1 MAIKPKPSVA
11 AEAVTRRAAIA
22 AALQAHGHLPNV
34 TGLDYGRKITRG
46 VATDEDAIIVYVDR
60 KFATP
65 AEVAAS
71 GSRTIPS
78 TIEVDGRM
86 HKVDIVEASFRLDG
100 VAAGSIE
107 RMRRQ
112 NPVCPGISVGNID
125 GLDNAGTIGAIV
137 VHQGTGFL
145 AIMSCQHVIARNYAD
160 DRINQPG
167 RPDDPGY
174 QDPGRFE
181 PDRSNLGRLL
191 GLPLLDEDGDAAIAQ
206 IVSRRVRREIEGLGV
221 AIEAVADPKPGDI
234 VVKSG
239 RTSGVTF
246 GKIVSLDHVSITP
259 DSAIGLHGFSIA
271 PLDGAPWPITKA
283 GDSGAAWMLCRTV
296 AGKPVATTTMVGLH
310 YGASDTQKRAYAAFA
325 TKLFD
330 RLDIRPSTADDIAR
344 HAETLELATSAVLFD
359 APAPTMV
366 SVFTHVVI
374 GRHGARLRPTPAVRA
389 FEDRL
394 LPTGTQLL
402 VRGMSDHG
410 DGRWAEVDLEGDGLV
425 DGFVHSRLLMDR
437 NQPLPLLPLPTVLT
451 PESVI
456 DRLTPA
462 LVAKLFDNLPFVR
475 ANIVRFLP
483 HIIGGLRDFGLTDID
498 MILVA
503 LGTIKAETA
512 AFEPISEH
520 RSSFNSVVVD
530 FDQYEPGTS
539 KGADLG
545 NKVAG
550 DGARFRG
557 RGFVQLTGRDNYD
570 RIGSRLSVP
579 LVSQPE
585 LANDPAI
592 AGRILAAFLDRKQAL
607 LRADLKQPGDAGLKQ
622 ARRRVNGG
630 IHGFDR
636 FKAVMEQGRPLLG

>member
-1 MAIKPKPSVA
+1 MAIKPKKTA
-11 AEAVTRRAAIA
+11 AVEVSARRAAIA
-22 AALQAHGHLPNV
+22 AAFRAHGHLPNV
-34 TGLDYGRKITRG
+34 TGFDYGPQTTG
-46 VATDEDAIIVYVDR
+46 GAVTGDDAIIVYVDR

-65 AEVAAS
+65 DEVALS
-71 GSRTIPS
+71 GSRTIPP
-78 TIEVDGRM
+78 TIEVDGTTHR
-86 HKVDIVEASFRLDG
+86 VDIVEANFRLDE
-100 VAAGSIE
+100 VAIRGND

-145 AIMSCQHVIARNYAD
+145 AVLSCQHVIADNFAD
-160 DRINQPG
+160 DRINQPS
-167 RPDDPGY
+167 RFDDPGY

-181 PDRSNLGRLL
+181 PDRSNLGWLL

-221 AIEAVADPKPGDI
+221 AVEAVADPKPGDI

-246 GKIVSLDHVSITP
+246 GKVESVDHVSITP
-259 DSAIGLHGFSIA
+259 ASASGMRGFSIA
-271 PLDGAPWPITKA
+271 PLAGEPWPITKA
-283 GDSGAAWMLCRTV
+283 GDSGAAWMLCRMV

-310 YGASDTQKRAYAAFA
+310 RSASDALQRAYASFA
-325 TKLFD
+325 KKLFD
-330 RLDIRPSTADDIAR
+330 RLDIRSATADDVAR
-344 HAETLELATSAVLFD
+344 HAETLELAKSAALFD
-359 APAPTMV
+359 PAPQATG

-374 GRHGARLRPTPAVRA
+374 GRNGARLRPTPAVRA

-394 LPTGTQLL
+394 LPTGTELL
-402 VRGMSDHG
+402 VRSMSDHV

-425 DGFVHSRLLMDR
+425 DGFVHSRLLLDR
-437 NQPLPLLPLPTVLT
+437 NLPLPPT
-451 PESVI
+451 PMAQLAGTVI
-456 DRLTPA
+456 DKLTPA

-483 HIIGGLRDFGLTDID
+483 HVITGLREFGLTDID
-498 MILVA
+498 MVLVA
-503 LGTIKAETA
+503 LATIKAETA
-512 AFEPISEH
+512 GFEPISER
-520 RSSFNSVVVD
+520 RSSFNSVIAD
-530 FDQYEPGTS
+530 FDLYEAGTA

-545 NKVAG
+545 NTVVG

-570 RIGSRLSVP
+570 RIGNRLVVP
-579 LVSQPE
+579 LSSQPE

-607 LRADLKQPGDAGLKQ
+607 LRADLKVSGDAGLKR

-630 IHGFDR
+630 VHGFDR
-636 FKAVMEQGRPLLG
+636 FKKVMEQGRPLFS